1 MLPPDCLWCNVEKD
15 IVQVWEAP
23 VVGRVLRR
31 REAGRGRAQV
41 TSFTLALVRLEA
53 PRAEEAAAGGADNF
67 PKVGEPLR
75 RRLHGPAAKTALNV
89 LGNMFEVRREAW
101 AHVAVWKGAS

>member
-1 MLPPDCLWCNVEKD
+1 MQIVELRLHDSAHLDHIAGGNNVQHRCNVEKD

-23 VVGRVLRR
+23 VIGRVLRR

-53 PRAEEAAAGGADNF
+53 PRAEEAAAGGADYFLWVTF
-67 PKVGEPLR
+67 PKWESHSGDGSTGPPLKQ
-75 RRLHGPAAKTALNV
+75 P
-89 LGNMFEVRREAW
+89 
-101 AHVAVWKGAS
+101 